1 MRWVLIVL
9 MMSASALSGATMEVT
24 VPETPTTPF
33 DPIKGRIT
41 ITHNP
46 SEEIDLQSF
55 QMEGR
60 PLAVDFI
67 EKQEEDG
74 VVRSF
79 FHFDIMPQEEGLNAL
94 PSIRAL
100 VGEETVASPAIIY
113 EVVFQIPDSGL
124 RLKAFVEGETPFYPG
139 ERLKFIYKIYFLG
152 NVQLTRDQLPLI
164 EAEGFEK
171 IGPLRVTES
180 EEKGFK
186 VQIIT
191 QDVEAVAPGDFT
203 FEESILE
210 GIIDGS
216 KKVQTSVEPFIL
228 TIEPF
233 PVETKPANFIGTG
246 GSFTVRSRLTSPR
259 QIKVGDKISLE
270 LVFRGDGNLESLNLP
285 NLFCQP
291 GIMGFF
297 DSTRAP
303 PVSSIE
309 GNRKTFTVEMVP
321 LTHLVNKI
329 PPFSFSIYDSRSNV
343 YSTISTRPLSLK
355 VAPVALPELS
365 RPPVAQKKEGQ
376 SQRQTPLLPAKQIK
390 TKRSPALSWPHFI
403 ATFSFAGFALLAQ
416 YLARDRLLKIW
427 RRPKQMSRQRLINE
441 ALRYSLNDR
450 RFYLKMREAASGIES
465 DKAYAFRRELD
476 AIRYGNKHVSKE
488 RLLVAAREVIA

>member
-1 MRWVLIVL
+1 MKWVLIVL
-9 MMSASALSGATMEVT
+9 AMSASALFGAAMDVA
-24 VPETPTTPF
+24 VPETPTIPF
-33 DPIKGRIT
+33 DPIRGRIT
-41 ITHNP
+41 IIHTP
-46 SEEIDLQSF
+46 SEEVDMESF
-55 QMEGR
+55 QVEGR
-60 PLAVDFI
+60 PLAVDFL

-79 FHFDIMPQEEGLNAL
+79 FQFDIMPGQEGLNAL
-94 PSIRAL
+94 PSIRVR
-100 VGEETVASPAIIY
+100 VGDETVASPALIY
-113 EVVFQIPDSGL
+113 EVVYQIPDSGL
-124 RLKAFVEGETPFYPG
+124 RLKAFVQGEAPFYPG

-152 NVQLTRDQLPLI
+152 NVQLTKDQLPLI

-203 FEESILE
+203 FEESLLE

-216 KKVQTSVEPFIL
+216 RAVQTAVEPFTL

-246 GSFTVRSRLTSPR
+246 GIFTVRSRLRSPR

-270 LVFRGDGNLESLNLP
+270 LVFRGDGNLESLHLP

-291 GIMGFF
+291 AIMGFF
-297 DSTRAP
+297 DATRAP

-309 GNRKTFTVEMVP
+309 GNTKTFTVEMVP
-321 LTHLVNKI
+321 LTHLVNEI
-329 PPFSFSIYDSRSNV
+329 PPLSFSIYDSKTNA
-343 YSTISTRPLSLK
+343 YSTIKTRPLSLK
-355 VAPVALPELS
+355 VAPAALPELS
-365 RPPVAQKKEGQ
+365 RPPVAQRKEEK
-376 SQRQTPLLPAKQIK
+376 SQRQTPLPPAKQVA
-390 TKRSPALSWPHFI
+390 TKRRLTPSWPHFV
-403 ATFSFAGFALLAQ
+403 ATFCIAAFILLAQ
-416 YLARDRLLKIW
+416 YLSRDQLLKMW
-427 RRPKQMSRQRLINE
+427 RRPKPKPRQTLIKE
-441 ALRYSLNDR
+441 ALCYSLNDR

-465 DKAYAFRRELD
+465 DKARSFRRELD
-476 AIRYGNKHVSKE
+476 AIRYGNKRVSKE
-488 RLLVAAREVIA
+488 RLLAEAREVIA